1 MASQSI
7 TFRDRDGRLGVVP
20 HGRQGQ
26 IPMSADTDSEASR
39 GELSLKEPERGYS
52 GSFSL
57 LLRLWLG

>member
-1 MASQSI
+1 
-7 TFRDRDGRLGVVP
+7 
-20 HGRQGQ
+20 
-26 IPMSADTDSEASR
+26 MSADTDSEASR